1 MARSSKDPVATVF
14 TQYWRVLGRDCQGL
28 VLCRVTRRLYSE
40 QTGGKILP
48 ARGCRD
54 GKEDQYGSFLNLV
67 LFKLEVS
74 PLQRGMVGPYLVWD
88 TWFPSRLPLEGTG
101 SI

>member
-1 MARSSKDPVATVF
+1 M
-14 TQYWRVLGRDCQGL
+14 
-28 VLCRVTRRLYSE
+28 RRIYSG

-48 ARGCRD
+48 AHGCRD

-74 PLQRGMVGPYLVWD
+74 PLQRGMVGPYLVWG
-88 TWFPSRLPLEGTG
+88 TWFPSRLPLEGTDR
-101 SI
+101 I

>member
-1 MARSSKDPVATVF
+1 M
-14 TQYWRVLGRDCQGL
+14 
-28 VLCRVTRRLYSE
+28 RRIYSG

-48 ARGCRD
+48 ARGCHD

-74 PLQRGMVGPYLVWD
+74 PLQRGMVGPYLVQG
-88 TWFPSRLPLEGTG
+88 TWLPSHLPLEGTDH
-101 SI
+101 I